1 MHTKQAPLVRGDATG
16 LRDFVAIIVCTLAW
30 GTTWYA
36 ITYQLGVVDPVV
48 SVVYRFALAAAMLF
62 AWCVLRGE
70 SLRLSVAQHGAALGM
85 GLLTFGGNYPLVYWA
100 EERVSSA
107 AVAVVFA
114 ALAFVNLI
122 VFRLAFG
129 QRSSALAWIASC
141 CGLTGVA
148 LLSWEEVVGSQVGD
162 RAIVGISLTLG
173 AVVLASFGNVFAR
186 RGEMIGV
193 SVAASTA
200 WAMMY
205 GAGALALAVT
215 LSGKA
220 WLFEWRASYLL
231 SLVYLSAVGSV
242 LAFLLYYGLARRRG
256 YTTASYISALTPPVA
271 MLVSTLFEGKSWGWL
286 ALAGVVLVLVGQGL
300 LLRVRRE

>member
-1 MHTKQAPLVRGDATG
+1 MRDKQSLPERGDATG
-16 LRDFVAIIVCTLAW
+16 FGDLVAITVCTLAW

-36 ITYQLGVVDPVV
+36 ITFQLGVVDPIV

-62 AWCVLRGE
+62 AWCALRGE
-70 SLRLSVAQHGAALGM
+70 SLRLTLAQHGAALGL

-107 AVAVVFA
+107 VVAVVFA

-129 QRSSALAWIASC
+129 QRSSTLAWVASC
-141 CGLTGVA
+141 CGLAGVA
-148 LLSWEEVVGSQVGD
+148 LLSWEEVIAAEIGD
-162 RAIVGISLTLG
+162 RALIGIAMTL
-173 AVVLASFGNVFAR
+173 ASVLLASFGNVFAR

-193 SVAASTA
+193 GVAASTA
-200 WAMMY
+200 WAMAY

-215 LSGKA
+215 VTGVPWS
-220 WLFEWRASYLL
+220 FEWRASYVV
-231 SLVYLSAVGSV
+231 SLVYLAAIGSV

-256 YTTASYISALTPPVA
+256 YTSASYISALTPPVA
-271 MLVSTLFEGKSWGWL
+271 MLVSTVFEGKSWGWL
-286 ALAGVVLVLVGQGL
+286 ALAGIALVLAGQAL
-300 LLRVRRE
+300 LLRARRD